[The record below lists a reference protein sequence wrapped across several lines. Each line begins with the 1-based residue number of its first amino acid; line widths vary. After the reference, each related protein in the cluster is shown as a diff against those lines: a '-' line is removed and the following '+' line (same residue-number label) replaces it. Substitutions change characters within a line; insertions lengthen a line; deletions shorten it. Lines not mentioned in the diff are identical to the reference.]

1 MDGSQLETN
10 DFLLETVE
18 ATNLSIKECF
28 DILDTGKIPS
38 QPLSE
43 NQHIQNCQKEFLDKI
58 YHQKKTQKFADPM
71 FHCDVCKER
80 WLTPTRKVRVSRSTS
95 RRTSNGRGGQYQC
108 QTCASQEKAKDVN
121 NGIRLFSAEN
131 DMDPFNPIDL
141 SFAARYEYLL
151 LPKLN
156 EISQMLIAR
165 VHTYMKV
172 FRLQGGGTWYEGK
185 HFVNLISE
193 INYNHITLNTKQF
206 ICDLFQVPFL
216 MLNRI

>member
-1 MDGSQLETN
+1 MATAANISVKLAAN
-10 DFLLETVE
+10 HAK
-18 ATNLSIKECF
+18 ATNI
-28 DILDTGKIPS
+28 
-38 QPLSE
+38 
-43 NQHIQNCQKEFLDKI
+43 
-58 YHQKKTQKFADPM
+58 
-71 FHCDVCKER
+71 
-80 WLTPTRKVRVSRSTS
+80 
-95 RRTSNGRGGQYQC
+95 
-108 QTCASQEKAKDVN
+108 N

-131 DMDPFNPIDL
+131 DSMDPFVPTDL
-141 SFAARYEYLL
+141 SFAARYKYLL

-156 EISQMLIAR
+156 EISQMLIAP

-172 FRLQGGGTWYEGK
+172 FRLQGGGTRYEGK